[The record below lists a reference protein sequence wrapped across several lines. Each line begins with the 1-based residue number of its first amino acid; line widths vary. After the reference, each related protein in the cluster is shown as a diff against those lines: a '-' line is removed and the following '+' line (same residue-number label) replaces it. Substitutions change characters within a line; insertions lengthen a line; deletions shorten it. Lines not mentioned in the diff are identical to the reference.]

1 MDCWL
6 DKSSNLKSSPWAL
19 GICEVFFIFYFFKQK
34 NGFLTFYRPNDEIN
48 CENNQFQPQIMTTTI
63 VMIIIVNVTCRG
75 LFMTE
80 TLEQKIRFSVT
91 HVVRFV

>member
-1 MDCWL
+1 
-6 DKSSNLKSSPWAL
+6 
-19 GICEVFFIFYFFKQK
+19 
-34 NGFLTFYRPNDEIN
+34 
-48 CENNQFQPQIMTTTI
+48 MTTTI